1 MCLGVPVHLAGR
13 GTLRCS
19 LVRTSLSQKLNNWE
33 NSQGLSNYF
42 QVTKAAYEV

>member
-33 NSQGLSNYF
+33 NSQGLSNYL